1 MKIWLLQTGE
11 PLPIKSGIR
20 KMRTALL
27 TEKLLERGHTVFWWG
42 SAFEHQRKIWISKK
56 YRNFNFGPKFNI
68 RLLCG
73 CGYRKNVSFSRYIDH
88 RIVAQKFRHQS
99 RRLESPDI
107 VVTSMP
113 CHHLAYE
120 AVCYARARKI
130 PVLVDVRDLWP
141 DIFLSPLKNRLLEK
155 ISTFALSTD
164 FTRSRTLLEKADA
177 LVAVS
182 NGYLQW
188 ALNKAGR
195 PVAQWD
201 HVFYLGYKARQQG
214 SAVCGNGNIET
225 SDWLKGREN
234 QKLLIFIGSFGVSYE
249 LKLLLQ
255 AARKIQAAGRTDF
268 CLIIAGT
275 GEQAEA
281 INREAAGLS
290 NVVLP
295 GWIGAEEIGMLLAKG
310 YIGLAPYC
318 VLENT
323 FPNKIFEYLSAGLPL
338 ISSLEGEMADL
349 IEKYRLG
356 LNYQAGDLSGLSR
369 CIEKLLDNPDLRED
383 MSSNG
388 LKFFREYG
396 DADKIYA
403 DYADHIVSLAEV
415 RQHNNSNSKP
425 YFKG

>member
-11 PLPIKSGIR
+11 PLPLENGIR

-42 SAFEHQRKIWISKK
+42 SAFEHQRKMWISKK
-56 YRNFNFGPKFNI
+56 DKNFNFGLKFNI

-73 CGYRKNVSFSRYIDH
+73 CGYRKNVSLARYIDH

-141 DIFLSPLKNRLLEK
+141 DIFLSRLNNRLLQK
-155 ISTFALSTD
+155 IGTLTLSAD
-164 FTRSRTLLEKADA
+164 FTRSRILLDKADA

-195 PVAQWD
+195 SLHQWD
-201 HVFYLGYKARQQG
+201 HVFFLGYKARKQG
-214 SAVCGNGNIET
+214 SAAFGNDNNET
-225 SDWLKGREN
+225 SAWLKGREN
-234 QKLLIFIGSFGVSYE
+234 QKLLIFIGSFGISYE
-249 LKLLLQ
+249 LKLVLQ
-255 AARKIQAAGRTDF
+255 AARKMQAAGRTDVCF
-268 CLIIAGT
+268 VIAGT

-281 INREAAGLS
+281 INREVAGLS

-318 VLENT
+318 STENT
-323 FPNKIFEYLSAGLPL
+323 LPNKPFEYLSAGLPL
-338 ISSLEGEMADL
+338 ISSLEGDMADM
-349 IEKYRLG
+349 IGKYRLG
-356 LNYQAGDLSGLSR
+356 LNYQAGDLAGLCS

-396 DADKIYA
+396 DADKIYT
-403 DYADHIVSLAEV
+403 DYAVHIERLVKA
-415 RQHNNSNSKP
+415 RQHDKSTSQP
-425 YFKG
+425 